1 MKHSTQNSL
10 ATQYSQAALGT
21 IASLQIV
28 MLASLLAQLPPHP
41 PLTTPLFALGPFL
54 AASISIALAAL
65 ILGVGNTKAGTIVS
79 IIAALLALVSFGPQ
93 KWADAAISQI
103 WPAVLLGQI
112 AAAVIF
118 VCAFKALRHS
128 EAAT

>member
-1 MKHSTQNSL
+1 MNHSTQY
-10 ATQYSQAALGT
+10 TQAALGT
-21 IASLQIV
+21 IAALQVV

-54 AASISIALAAL
+54 AASISVALAAL
-65 ILGVGNTKAGTIVS
+65 ILGAGNTKASAFIS

-93 KWADAAISQI
+93 KWADAAILQI

-118 VCAFKALRHS
+118 VCAFKTLRRSKAAL
-128 EAAT
+128 